1 MKLIALALTCIAI
14 ALVRGRRWQRAGLAA
29 AIVFLLA
36 IVPLGIGAGV
46 PATVIMALGAGVLW
60 REPAAPR
67 VVIELVTTHRETH
80 RRAA

>member
-1 MKLIALALTCIAI
+1 M
-14 ALVRGRRWQRAGLAA
+14 
-29 AIVFLLA
+29 FLLA

-46 PATVIMALGAGVLW
+46 PAPVILALGAGMLW

-67 VVIELVTTHRETH
+67 MVIELVTTHRETH